1 MCIRDSS
8 RLPRTWF
15 RTSQEFR
22 TLTSSSPV
30 RLFEEKDTDEVRV
43 FNHRSNGVSPT
54 YLMLHRWAGLGLN
67 AGLLKHHFKGRT
79 QCPIATTPG
88 ATQQKTLNAHLVPIN
103 AELCH
108 VCGSFAAIL
117 VPAIR
122 HMIHGFETTILRP
135 TNVQQLQT
143 RPCFHPSRVAVGIIM
158 KAPGNK
164 GSASSNCRIKK

>member
-1 MCIRDSS
+1 MKPQRSS
-8 RLPRTWF
+8 
-15 RTSQEFR
+15 
-22 TLTSSSPV
+22 
-30 RLFEEKDTDEVRV
+30 
-43 FNHRSNGVSPT
+43 GVSH
-54 YLMLHRWAGLGLN
+54 HRPQSGCSRKKTRINCVLWAGLGLN

-164 GSASSNCRIKK
+164 PGLGIIELQN